1 MGGVEGAP
9 RRRACRHRARALRL
23 SGRDAAAGAPA
34 APPDGRRSAQAAAG
48 KSASEA
54 ASTKD
59 EEAAYR
65 QLAEAANAVVA
76 VKMKALRDARSAET
90 LGSERTG
97 SGVLIAPSGLV
108 LTIGYLILE
117 ADQVEVTDASGHTV
131 PASVV
136 AYDHATGF
144 GLLRP
149 VAPLTVKAVRMGASA
164 RVEQLDRLMIAAGG
178 VDPNV
183 TVATVVS
190 RRPFAGYWEYLI
202 DGAIFTAPP
211 RTDHSGAALINRDGE
226 LVGIGSLLV
235 MDAMEPGER
244 LLGNMFVP
252 VDLLKPILDEM
263 IATGRQKAG
272 RRPWLG
278 VSSTEVDGRLK
289 VLRVSTEGPADL
301 AGVTPG
307 DIILSLNGEKVST
320 LQDFYKRLWSRG
332 APGVEVTLKVLHG
345 ADVREVRIRSMDRLE
360 HIRKKPTI

>member
-1 MGGVEGAP
+1 MASTP
-9 RRRACRHRARALRL
+9 RRFLLALL
-23 SGRDAAAGAPA
+23 AASCAVIGV
-34 APPDGRRSAQAAAG
+34 QAAVD
-48 KSASEA
+48 KSATEPASPHEDEA
-54 ASTKD
+54 V
-59 EEAAYR
+59 YR
-65 QLAEAANAVVA
+65 QLVDAANAVVA

-117 ADQVEVTDASGHTV
+117 ADQVEVTDSAGRTV
-131 PASVV
+131 PATVV
-136 AYDHATGF
+136 AYDHVTGF

-149 VAPLTVKAVRMGASA
+149 VAPLSAKPVRMGASA

-178 VDPNV
+178 ADPNV

-190 RRPFAGYWEYLI
+190 RRQFTGYWEYLI
-202 DGAIFTAPP
+202 DGAIFTSPP
-211 RTDHSGAALINRDGE
+211 RLDHSGAALINKHGE

-244 LLGNMFVP
+244 MPGNMFVP

-263 IATGRQKAG
+263 IQTGRQKAG

-278 VSSTEVDGRLK
+278 VSSSEVDGHLQ
-289 VLRVSTEGPADL
+289 VLRVSSEGPAQL
-301 AGVTPG
+301 AGVVPG

-320 LQDFYKRLWSRG
+320 LAAFYQRLWSRG
-332 APGVEVTLKVLHG
+332 APGIEVTLKVLHG
-345 ADVREVRIRSMDRLE
+345 ADVRDVKVRSIDRLE

>member
-1 MGGVEGAP
+1 MAPTP
-9 RRRACRHRARALRL
+9 RRFLLALL
-23 SGRDAAAGAPA
+23 IATCAVIGV
-34 APPDGRRSAQAAAG
+34 QAAVD
-48 KSASEA
+48 KSATGPASPQEDEA
-54 ASTKD
+54 V
-59 EEAAYR
+59 YR
-65 QLAEAANAVVA
+65 QLVDAANAVVA

-117 ADQVEVTDASGHTV
+117 ADLVEVTDTTGRTV
-131 PASVV
+131 PATVV
-136 AYDHATGF
+136 AYDHVTGF

-149 VAPLTVKAVRMGASA
+149 MAPLSAKPVRMGTSA

-178 VDPNV
+178 ADPNV

-190 RRPFAGYWEYLI
+190 RRQFTGYWEYLV
-202 DGAIFTAPP
+202 DGAIFTSPP
-211 RTDHSGAALINRDGE
+211 RLDHSGAALINKQGE

-244 LLGNMFVP
+244 MPGNMFVP

-263 IATGRQKAG
+263 IQTGRQKAG

-278 VSSTEVDGRLK
+278 VSSSEVDGRLQ
-289 VLRVSTEGPADL
+289 VLRVSSDGPAQQ
-301 AGVTPG
+301 AGVEPG
-307 DIILSLNGEKVST
+307 DIILSLNGEKVT
-320 LQDFYKRLWSRG
+320 KLADFYQRLWSRG
-332 APGVEVTLKVLHG
+332 APGIEVTLKVLHG
-345 ADVREVRIRSMDRLE
+345 ADVRDVKVRSIDRLE

>member
-1 MGGVEGAP
+1 MASTPRSFLIALLLAFGVACGA
-9 RRRACRHRARALRL
+9 H
-23 SGRDAAAGAPA
+23 
-34 APPDGRRSAQAAAG
+34 AAAG
-48 KSASEA
+48 KSASETA
-54 ASTKD
+54 PAQD
-59 EEAAYR
+59 DDAVYGR
-65 QLAEAANAVVA
+65 LVEAANAVVS

-90 LGSERTG
+90 LGTERTG

-117 ADQVEVTDASGHTV
+117 ADQVEVTDSAGHTV
-131 PASVV
+131 PATVV

-149 VAPLTVKAVRMGASA
+149 VAPLSVKPVRMGASA

-178 VDPNV
+178 AEGNV

-190 RRPFAGYWEYLI
+190 RRAFAGYWEYLI
-202 DGAIFTAPP
+202 DSAIFTSPP
-211 RTDHSGAALINRDGE
+211 RLDHSGAALINKEGE

-244 LLGNMFVP
+244 LPGNMFVP
-252 VDLLKPILDEM
+252 VDLLKPILEEM

-278 VSSTEVDGRLK
+278 VSSTETDGHLK
-289 VLRVSTEGPADL
+289 VLRVSSDGPADL
-301 AGVTPG
+301 AGVEAG

-320 LQDFYKRLWSRG
+320 LEDFYKRLWSRG

-345 ADVREVRIRSMDRLE
+345 ADVRDVRIRSMDRQE
-360 HIRKKPTI
+360 HLRKKPTI